1 MRARRPPAVGRLTD
15 SLAADITDARIR
27 TLMDDLDDWAEDK
40 VRAVFRL
47 AVELLYF
54 ELQVLIG
61 ER

>member
-1 MRARRPPAVGRLTD
+1 
-15 SLAADITDARIR
+15 
-27 TLMDDLDDWAEDK
+27 MDDLDDWAEDK